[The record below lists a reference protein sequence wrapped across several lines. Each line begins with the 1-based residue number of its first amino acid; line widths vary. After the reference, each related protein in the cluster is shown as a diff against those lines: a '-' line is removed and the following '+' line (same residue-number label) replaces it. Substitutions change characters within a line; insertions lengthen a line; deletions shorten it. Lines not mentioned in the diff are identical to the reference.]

1 MKINRRSFFRRLLM
15 ILAAIEV
22 LFLIKKGISKKSGL
36 NKQKDLINIGKADS
50 FEKGRTYPFISDRFY
65 IKRFEDGGFL
75 ALSVKCTHLGCVVNQ
90 NTETGGFNCPCHASQ
105 FNKYGE
111 VTASP
116 ATRPLDIYPMQIIK
130 GEIYVD
136 VNMPQTRTSFEK
148 SQLTYLS

>member
-1 MKINRRSFFRRLLM
+1 MKINRRSFIRRLLLV
-15 ILAAIEV
+15 LATIEV

-36 NKQKDLINIGKADS
+36 NKQKDLVNIGKANS
-50 FEKGRTYPFISDRFY
+50 FESGRIYPFISDRFY
-65 IKRFEDGGFL
+65 LRCFDDGSFL

-116 ATRPLDIYPMQIIK
+116 ATRPLDIFPIQIIK
-130 GEIYVD
+130 GEIYVN
-136 VNMPQTRTSFEK
+136 VNKPETRSAFDK
-148 SQLTYLS
+148 SQLTYIS